1 MERRYNGS
9 GKKTSSPPWNETM
22 SLVQTIGEIE
32 YPETDGQP
40 MGETDLHRNWMFR
53 ILELLRYRYRGQQ
66 VYVASDLLVY
76 YHEGFPHEFVVPDVF
91 VVKDS
96 DPGERRTYKIWEEN
110 DKAPD
115 VVIEVTSLATQPKD
129 SVRKPQI
136 YSDIGVKEY
145 FLYDPTSDYLEPPLQ
160 GFKPVAGKHQRIEAD
175 ASGALVSEELGVTLR
190 LDGDD
195 LVMHDTA
202 TGELVLTE
210 AEAAHAEAEAA
221 HARADAAERRA
232 EKAEQELQRLREQ
245 LKRQSGN
252 E

>member
-1 MERRYNGS
+1 
-9 GKKTSSPPWNETM
+9 M
-22 SLVQTIGEIE
+22 SLVQIIGEIE

-53 ILELLRYRYRGQQ
+53 ILELLKHRYRGQQ

-96 DPGERRTYKIWEEN
+96 DPGERRTYKTWEEG
-110 DKAPD
+110 KPPD

-129 SVRKPQI
+129 SLRKPQI

-145 FLYDPTSDYLEPPLQ
+145 FLYDPTSDYLQPPLQ
-160 GFKPVAGKHQRIEAD
+160 GFKPAAGKHQRIEAD

-195 LVMHDTA
+195 LVMHDLA

-210 AEAAHAEAEAA
+210 AEAAFAEAEAA
-221 HARADAAERRA
+221 RADAEAAQARVEALRAQVEQA
-232 EKAEQELQRLREQ
+232 EKRANEAEQEAQRLREQ

>member
-1 MERRYNGS
+1 
-9 GKKTSSPPWNETM
+9 M
-22 SLVQTIGEIE
+22 SLVQTIGEVE

-91 VVKDS
+91 FVKDS
-96 DPGERRTYKIWEEN
+96 NPGERRTYKIWEEG
-110 DKAPD
+110 KAPD
-115 VVIEVTSLATQPKD
+115 VVIEVTSLATQRKD
-129 SVRKPQI
+129 TIRKPQI

-145 FLYDPTSDYLEPPLQ
+145 FLYDPTSDYLQPPLQ
-160 GFKPVAGKHQRIEAD
+160 GFNLSAGKQQRMQAD

-195 LVMHDTA
+195 LVMHDID

-210 AEAAHAEAEAA
+210 AEAER
-221 HARADAAERRA
+221 ARADAAEARARVAEAERARADAERARA
-232 EKAEQELQRLREQ
+232 EEAEKRAEQAEQELQRLREQ
-245 LKRQSGN
+245 LNRQGGD